1 MRNSV
6 SVSYRESEWFRR
18 VVGDQ
23 YVGACMVCG
32 SGVGRF
38 WVNFRG
44 RYCDSFGCRRCEGM
58 DNREFARLV
67 YRGLG
72 IGRRV
77 VRRSGHGI
85 RRRGV
90 GREVGCEVVGSERI
104 RSNLAALK
112 RSRVDVLDRREF
124 VVCGWCWRGGEF
136 RLVGCVDG
144 EWGYVG
150 DGGEFVLD
158 AAVGVEW
165 G

>member
-1 MRNSV
+1 MMRNSV

-32 SGVGRF
+32 SGVDRF

-90 GREVGCEVVGSERI
+90 GIKVRY
-104 RSNLAALK
+104 
-112 RSRVDVLDRREF
+112 
-124 VVCGWCWRGGEF
+124 RGDEGEF
-136 RLVGCVDG
+136 CLCWMLRWGWNGDEVLELCDG
-144 EWGYVG
+144 RGRR
-150 DGGEFVLD
+150 
-158 AAVGVEW
+158 GVIA
-165 G
+165 